1 MIARK
6 EKNDGQKKQGPN
18 QNQGRRYSDE
28 FKRNAVELLGR
39 EGSSVREVAEGLG
52 VTQVTLRQWRRQLT
66 GHRPKVIG
74 LEAAPDRTTEQL
86 EVENR
91 RLRAELD
98 QVTMQRD
105 ILKKACGILSLPTK
119 GTPL

>member
-6 EKNDGQKKQGPN
+6 ENNEERKQGQN
-18 QNQGRRYSDE
+18 QSQGRRYSEE

-52 VTQVTLRQWRRQLT
+52 MTQVTLRQWRRQLT
-66 GHRPKVIG
+66 GHRPKLIG

-86 EVENR
+86 EAENR

-98 QVTMQRD
+98 QITMQRD